1 MKRSLAI
8 ATGALVLLFL
18 AAPAWAD
25 PLTALEAYKKGISFD
40 LAGKRIE
47 AAKWFRNAADQ
58 GNADAQYYLGQMFR
72 SGQGILQGYSEAAR
86 WFRKAAEQG
95 HVLAQYILG
104 LMNSMGQGVPQDLS
118 EAERWFRKAA
128 EQGHDDA
135 QSNLGVM
142 YITGTAVSRDYVL
155 AHMWF
160 ILAAISGNE
169 TGRQNRDLLTEQM
182 TPQQIAEAQRLAR
195 EWKPKNK

>member
-8 ATGALVLLFL
+8 AAWAPVLLFF

-25 PLTALEAYKKGISFD
+25 SNTAEEVLAKGNAFASD
-40 LAGKRIE
+40 GKFEE
-47 AAKWFRNAADQ
+47 AAK
-58 GNADAQYYLGQMFR
+58 
-72 SGQGILQGYSEAAR
+72 

-95 HVLAQYILG
+95 NAFAQYNLGQLYRTGQGIPQGFSEAARWYRKAAEHGHVLAQYSLG
-104 LMNSMGQGVPQDLS
+104 LMHRMGQGVRQDFS

-128 EQGHDDA
+128 EQGHQGA

-142 YITGTAVSRDYVL
+142 YGTGTAVSRDYVL

-160 ILAAISGNE
+160 NLSASSGNK
-169 TGRQNRDLLTEQM
+169 TGRQNRDLLAKQM

-195 EWKPKNK
+195 EWKPKKK